1 MAQKEYKTGTK
12 RYYVSKTGK
21 KRNRKEVDKKN
32 EEYKKVTYE
41 RVNVRIRKDETEVLE
56 KLNSVKSKNNYIVEL
71 IRADIKASKD

>member
-12 RYYVSKTGK
+12 RYYVDKNGN

-32 EEYKKVTYE
+32 EEYKKATYE
-41 RVNVRIRKDETEVLE
+41 RVNVRIRKDDTEVLE